1 MRIHTCLGAE
11 GQRGCFFVS
20 DASGDPERSPW
31 LFFFTETWVCLNS
44 HILAWCLLNL
54 VKLFHD
60 FFLNQLHTK
69 HLLAARYVQELQA
82 CGVTDVVP
90 NVVH

>member
-1 MRIHTCLGAE
+1 VF
-11 GQRGCFFVS
+11 FFVS

-31 LFFFTETWVCLNS
+31 LFFFTKLGCVSILDS

-60 FFLNQLHTK
+60 FFLNQLHTE